1 MDYLKYIFYF
11 VEDPEAN
18 KELVQKYKDLE
29 MDLIS
34 AKDNPNC
41 SCRGKVWEY
50 FINKFN
56 TQKEET
62 NKFLIELY
70 QKHPLIKV
78 RIDAFENNINFI
90 RKIHVIDNSQEA
102 WNNFQD
108 KLSSIDYKNISVI
121 EKNKKIKIFL
131 T

>member
-29 MDLIS
+29 IDLIS

-56 TQKEET
+56 TEKEET
-62 NKFLIELY
+62 NKFLTTLCEKY
-70 QKHPLIKV
+70 PLIKV
-78 RIDAFENNINFI
+78 RIDAFENNVNFI
-90 RKIHVIDNSQEA
+90 KTIHIINNSQEA
-102 WNNFQD
+102 WNDFQN
-108 KLSSIDYKNISVI
+108 KLSSIDYKSISII
-121 EKNKKIKIFL
+121 EKNNKFKIFL